1 MTEMTI
7 LDFNKHS
14 NYSRKDVIKI
24 EPRVLVDN
32 FSSKTHTIVE
42 INAKDKIGLL
52 SSVAAEL
59 FIMGLQI
66 STARINTYGLR
77 AVDVFYI
84 QDMTGMKVTNNK
96 KLNTIKLKLMLLL
109 TDKQFNSLT
118 NMKNYTVAK

>member
-1 MTEMTI
+1 M
-7 LDFNKHS
+7 
-14 NYSRKDVIKI
+14 
-24 EPRVLVDN
+24 
-32 FSSKTHTIVE
+32 
-42 INAKDKIGLL
+42 L

-66 STARINTYGLR
+66 STARISTYGLR

-109 TDKQFNSLT
+109 TDKEFNSLT